1 MVSHFPS
8 ARIRPV
14 AAALMLSSLAL
25 LPTGARAQEVE
36 RRTIPAGDAA
46 IYNLAGVLR
55 VEGTTGTDLTVEVKR
70 GGRDGS
76 KLQLETGPINGI
88 QTLRVIYPDDDI
100 VYPQLGRWSNTRL
113 HVRDDGTFGD
123 SHWLGGHS
131 VKISGRGDGI
141 EASADL
147 VVKVPKG
154 RRVAVHLAVGEA
166 HIYNVD
172 GDLVVDVSSASLTSE
187 KTTGKLKLDTGWGDV
202 HVTDAEGDLDFDT
215 GSGDVTVARL
225 KGTKLRIDAGSGEFT
240 GSDINVR
247 DLDLDLGSGG
257 ARLSNVRAGGIKLD
271 SGSGNVDLDLRSD
284 VDDVLI
290 DSGSGDVT
298 IHIPDALGAEL
309 DIDTGS
315 GGVDS
320 EIPITLTH
328 RSKDHLTGRIGD
340 GRGRIRI
347 DSGSG
352 EVRLVRAATSAEKP

>member
-1 MVSHFPS
+1 
-8 ARIRPV
+8 
-14 AAALMLSSLAL
+14 
-25 LPTGARAQEVE
+25 
-36 RRTIPAGDAA
+36 
-46 IYNLAGVLR
+46 
-55 VEGTTGTDLTVEVKR
+55 
-70 GGRDGS
+70 
-76 KLQLETGPINGI
+76 
-88 QTLRVIYPDDDI
+88 
-100 VYPQLGRWSNTRL
+100 
-113 HVRDDGTFGD
+113 
-123 SHWLGGHS
+123 
-131 VKISGRGDGI
+131 
-141 EASADL
+141 
-147 VVKVPKG
+147 
-154 RRVAVHLAVGEA
+154 
-166 HIYNVD
+166 
-172 GDLVVDVSSASLTSE
+172 
-187 KTTGKLKLDTGWGDV
+187 V